1 MNVPNDLKY
10 TSDHEWLRDEGAV
23 VVVGVTA
30 HAQEQLGDVVF
41 VDLPAVGA
49 TVKQG
54 SSFGTVESVKAVND
68 LYAPVSGTVVAINEQ
83 LVSEAVLVNQDPY
96 GKGWMI
102 KIKPT
107 SNAEMRALLSPADYQ
122 KMLGG

>member
-1 MNVPNDLKY
+1 MSIPNDLKY

-83 LVSEAVLVNQDPY
+83 LANEAVLVNQDPY

-107 SNAEMRALLSPADYQ
+107 SNAEMRVLLSPADYQ